1 MNFEWMVGLRFLKE
15 GRFQTVLILCGV
27 SVGVAVMVFLSAL
40 ITGLGDNLVAQ
51 TLGSQA
57 HVVVRRPDEVP
68 RTLAPSGVQIAA
80 RVQRPAQR
88 LIAIENWPVVRKTL
102 EGLPGVEAVSPVAS
116 GAGFAI
122 KGRANRSVVL
132 RGVELEASN
141 QIIDIRSR
149 MVQGDYRL
157 GGSETLI
164 GVELAKQLGVG
175 VGEKLRLGTAGGP
188 GRLLTIAGIFDLGNN
203 DLNARW
209 VLLPLPNAQSLL
221 GLPGG
226 VTELELRVSEVF
238 AAEDIARAAE
248 GAVGQTAESWMERN
262 RQLLTALRSQSSS
275 SYMIQFFVL
284 IAVALG
290 IASVLVVSVVQ
301 KSREI
306 GILKAMGTPTGR
318 ITRIFLVQGVV
329 VGGVGAVFGSALG
342 SGLALLFVGLARNAD
357 GSPIFPVVITPGML
371 LSAAAVSLVVGLLAA
386 VAPARRAAQL
396 DPATVI
402 RNG

>member
-1 MNFEWMVGLRFLKE
+1 MPFEWMVGLRFLKE
-15 GRFQTVLILCGV
+15 GRFQTVLILA
-27 SVGVAVMVFLSAL
+27 GVAVGVGVLVFLSAL
-40 ITGLGDNLVAQ
+40 ISGLGENLVAQ
-51 TLGSQA
+51 TLGSQP
-57 HVVVRRPDEVP
+57 HVIVRRPDEVP
-68 RTLAPSGVQIAA
+68 RTLAPSGVEVAA

-88 LIAIENWPVVRKTL
+88 LVTIENWPVVMRTVAA
-102 EGLPGVEAVSPVAS
+102 LPGVEAVAPVAS

-122 KGRANRSVVL
+122 KGRANRSVAL
-132 RGVELEASN
+132 RGINLEDSN
-141 QIIDIRSR
+141 QIIDVKRRIVR
-149 MVQGDYRL
+149 GDFRL
-157 GGSETLI
+157 GGAEAMI
-164 GVELAKQLGVG
+164 GTELADQLGLDVG
-175 VGEKLRLGTAGGP
+175 DKLRLGTAEGP
-188 GRLLTIAGIFDLGNN
+188 SLLLTISGVFDLGNQDVN
-203 DLNARW
+203 ERW
-209 VLLPLPNAQSLL
+209 VLLPLSNAQSLL

-226 VTELELRVSEVF
+226 VTSIEVRVSEVF
-238 AAEDIARAAE
+238 EAEEIARAAE
-248 GAVGQTAESWMERN
+248 AAVGQTAESWMALN
-262 RQLLTALRSQSSS
+262 QQLLVALSSQRSS

-318 ITRIFLVQGVV
+318 ITRIFLVQGAV

-342 SGLALLFVGLARNAD
+342 SGLAILFVSVAKNAD
-357 GSPIFPVVITPGML
+357 GSPIFPVSITPGLL
-371 LSAAAVSLVVGLLAA
+371 LSAATVSLVIGLLAA